1 MALCALDDRSENRAL
16 MSKLGREIDILKNY
30 PKAKRDLTARLESK
44 SEESQTIG
52 RRFGFDY
59 FDGDRNH
66 GYGGFHYSPKFW
78 QPVIPTIIENYGL
91 SSTSRVLDVGCAKG
105 FFLYDL
111 TLALPG
117 VQVSGIDISN
127 YAIGESLLQVQP
139 FLRAGNATSL
149 PYKDKHFD
157 FVISINT
164 IHNLDRNDCATA
176 LQEIE
181 RVTGGSSFIT
191 VDAYRNEDEK
201 ARMEAWNL
209 TALTMMSVDEW
220 KDFFVEVGY
229 FGDYYWF
236 IP

>member
-1 MALCALDDRSENRAL
+1 MN
-16 MSKLGREIDILKNY
+16 KLGREIDVLEKY
-30 PKAKRDLTARLESK
+30 PKAKRNITARLESK
-44 SEESQTIG
+44 SEESRTIG
-52 RRFGFDY
+52 RRFDFDY

-66 GYGGFHYSPKFW
+66 GYGGFHYSPRFW
-78 QPVIPTIIENYGL
+78 QPVIPTVIEYFGI
-91 SSTSRVLDVGCAKG
+91 SSTSKVLDVGCAKG

-127 YAIGESLLQVQP
+127 YAIEESLPEIKP
-139 FLRAGNATSL
+139 FLRAGNAISL
-149 PYKDKHFD
+149 PYKDKDFD
-157 FVISINT
+157 FVISVNT
-164 IHNLDRNDCATA
+164 IHNLDRNDCAIA

-181 RVTGGSSFIT
+181 RVTRGSSFVT
-191 VDAYRNEDEK
+191 VDAYRNDEEK

-220 KDFFVEVGY
+220 KDFFLEVGY
-229 FGDYYWF
+229 SGDYYWF